1 MTKDSNEQQN
11 DAAGNKEPLMD
22 QEAANQNET
31 QAAPVRP
38 PSKDNRCLAIVTQNI
53 LAIVVIAMNAC
64 YKVIAREGFSIIDFV
79 FLSNLNLFFVSIAW
93 CWLAGLHPYRDF
105 PWDTKGIFFA
115 RLIFGQTRFATLSMA
130 SVFAPLALTNVVDT
144 TSPFLISI
152 SAFFFLGE
160 PIIPLEI
167 LSMLICFGCVAVI
180 GI

>member
-11 DAAGNKEPLMD
+11 DASGNKEPLMD
-22 QEAANQNET
+22 QEAATQNET
-31 QAAPVRP
+31 QTAPVRP

-93 CWLAGLHPYRDF
+93 CWLAGLHPYKLF

-115 RLIFGQTRFATLSMA
+115 RLIFG
-130 SVFAPLALTNVVDT
+130 
-144 TSPFLISI
+144 
-152 SAFFFLGE
+152 
-160 PIIPLEI
+160 
-167 LSMLICFGCVAVI
+167 
-180 GI
+180 